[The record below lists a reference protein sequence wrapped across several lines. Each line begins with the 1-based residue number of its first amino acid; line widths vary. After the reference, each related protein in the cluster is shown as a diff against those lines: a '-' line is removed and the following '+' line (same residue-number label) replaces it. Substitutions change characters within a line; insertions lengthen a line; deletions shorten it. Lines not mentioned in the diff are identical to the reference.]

1 MSISVAC
8 STVVSLLVVGL
19 FVSVGVLGLVDL
31 VFGNKVV
38 AFVVFVVLSMLL
50 LTFLFDQ
57 ELSLYQLSLL
67 YPSFFSRLRLF
78 RTILLLLLCDIF
90 GLLFLLFVLPCLFF
104 LSLPFL
110 LIAIVNSFIF
120 GLLNDIRLI
129 ILSVGL
135 MHFMNI
141 LNML

>member
-19 FVSVGVLGLVDL
+19 FVSVGVFGLVDL

-57 ELSLYQLSLL
+57 ELSLY
-67 YPSFFSRLRLF
+67 
-78 RTILLLLLCDIF
+78 
-90 GLLFLLFVLPCLFF
+90 
-104 LSLPFL
+104 
-110 LIAIVNSFIF
+110 
-120 GLLNDIRLI
+120 
-129 ILSVGL
+129 
-135 MHFMNI
+135 
-141 LNML
+141 

>member
-57 ELSLYQLSLL
+57 ELSLY
-67 YPSFFSRLRLF
+67 
-78 RTILLLLLCDIF
+78 
-90 GLLFLLFVLPCLFF
+90 
-104 LSLPFL
+104 
-110 LIAIVNSFIF
+110 
-120 GLLNDIRLI
+120 
-129 ILSVGL
+129 
-135 MHFMNI
+135 
-141 LNML
+141 